1 MIRRPPRSTRTDTL
15 FPYTT
20 LFRSAKRFDRAHR
33 DLLWAGGSVL
43 PANIIA
49 RLFGDAPPVV
59 INFMIPGGAGAA
71 AAGLY
76 GIARKI
82 SSIPQLVRMASSY
95 VMGPLASAQARLARS
110 ATPPLLALDRTRVVG
125 GK

>member
-1 MIRRPPRSTRTDTL
+1 MRLRPPRSTRNYTL
-15 FPYTT
+15 SPAST
-20 LFRSAKRFDRAHR
+20 LVRS
-33 DLLWAGGSVL
+33 GGSVL

-76 GIARKI
+76 GIARKL
-82 SSIPQLVRMASSY
+82 SSIPQLVRMAFSY
-95 VMGPLASAQARLARS
+95 VMGPLASAQARPDRREIQHLFAFATRLSVLRS
-110 ATPPLLALDRTRVVG
+110 DERRV
-125 GK
+125 GKECVRHC